1 MSESIIPFMKNK
13 PLSTFENQLCRFCFI
28 ELASREWQCYSPP
41 IFYFNLPL
49 RQGRCSKCSQK
60 SRQYQSAYCIPLLL
74 LAEEKKKILISNSG
88 SGCWQKKVNQDEIV
102 LPLKCMWKIYFG
114 STSVQ
119 RWRHCSSM
127 AITLIQGDKRKFD
140 NLLVSIP
147 PPPPV
152 WPFTPGSL
160 SRLSISASRQSRG
173 RMLFIGHREFDRWLD
188 SVGPAGIVLPL
199 ISNQIEFIPSQNP
212 GSVGKAS
219 IHSPF
224 LMQI

>member
-1 MSESIIPFMKNK
+1 MSESIIPFTKNK

-147 PPPPV
+147 PPPPSG
-152 WPFTPGSL
+152 PSRQDRYHGSVFPHRGNQGEGCCSSDTASL
-160 SRLSISASRQSRG
+160 IADWIQSDRQELCCLWYQIRLSSF
-173 RMLFIGHREFDRWLD
+173 LHRIQ
-188 SVGPAGIVLPL
+188 AVLARP
-199 ISNQIEFIPSQNP
+199 
-212 GSVGKAS
+212 AS
-219 IHSPF
+219 IVHS
-224 LMQI
+224 